1 MLEVL
6 LPPVVAGV
14 VLTGSPEQP
23 IRIGVLGT
31 ARVVPYGMLR
41 PARGLRDVEIVA
53 VASRSRDRARRFAM
67 AHGIPCA
74 HEGYASL
81 LADGGIDV
89 VYNALPV
96 SLHCEWTVRALE
108 AGKHVLCEKPFAAN
122 ALEARQM
129 HEAACHRGLVLS
141 EAFHWRYHPL
151 AARMR
156 AIVTSGELGEIR
168 HVEGHMCVA
177 IPDRRDSRYQLELA
191 GGATMHCGSYV
202 VNMLRFL
209 TGAEPE
215 VVHAR
220 ARLSTLGVDRSMI
233 ARFRFPDGRTG
244 AMSCSLFSLRL
255 VRISARVVGERGEL
269 RVLNP
274 FGPHAL
280 SRFIGRGFH
289 WLTIDTGDSRR
300 REHVPAESTYRCQLR
315 AFVQAIR
322 TGAALPTGP
331 DDAVANMLVIDSVY
345 RKAGLEAR
353 GYRARAYEGV
363 STRERT
369 T

>member
-1 MLEVL
+1 MTRSL
-6 LPPVVAGV
+6 
-14 VLTGSPEQP
+14 EQP

-31 ARVVPYGMLR
+31 ARVVPYGLLR
-41 PARGLRDVEIVA
+41 PASGLGGIEVAA
-53 VASRSRDRARRFAM
+53 VASRSRDRARGFA
-67 AHGIPCA
+67 AIHGIPRA

-81 LADGGIDV
+81 LADGDV
-89 VYNALPV
+89 DAVYNALPV

-129 HEAACHRGLVLS
+129 QAAARQQGLVLC

-151 AARMR
+151 AARMKE
-156 AIVTSGELGEIR
+156 IVTSGELGNIR
-168 HVEGHMCVA
+168 HIEGHMCVV
-177 IPDRRDSRYQLELA
+177 IPDRRDTRYQLELA

-209 TGAEPE
+209 AAAEPD
-215 VVHAR
+215 VVDAQ
-220 ARLSTLGVDRSMI
+220 AWLSVLGVDRTMV

-255 VRISARVVGERGEL
+255 LRISARVVGERGEM

-280 SRFIGRGFH
+280 SRFVGKGIH
-289 WLTIDTGDSRR
+289 WLTIDTGDSTR

-315 AFVQAIR
+315 AFMLAIR
-322 TGAALPTGP
+322 TGAALPTGA

-353 GYRARAYEGV
+353 GCRERGYEGL

>member
-1 MLEVL
+1 M
-6 LPPVVAGV
+6 
-14 VLTGSPEQP
+14 TQSPEQP

-53 VASRSRDRARRFAM
+53 VASRSRERARRFA
-67 AHGIPCA
+67 AIHGIPRA
-74 HEGYASL
+74 HEGYACL
-81 LADGGIDV
+81 LADGGVDA

-129 HEAACHRGLVLS
+129 HETAQRSELVLS

-151 AARMR
+151 AARLR
-156 AIVTSGELGEIR
+156 EIVTSGELGDIR
-168 HVEGHMCVA
+168 HLEGHMCVA
-177 IPDRRDSRYQLELA
+177 IPDRGDTRYQLELA

-209 TGAEPE
+209 TGAEPD
-215 VVHAR
+215 VVDAR
-220 ARLSTLGVDRSMI
+220 AWLSALGVDRTMV

-255 VRISARVVGERGEL
+255 LRITARVVGERGEL
-269 RVLNP
+269 WVLNP

-280 SRFIGRGFH
+280 SRFIGRGVH
-289 WLTIDTGDSRR
+289 WLTIDTGASKR
-300 REHVPAESTYRCQLR
+300 REHVRAESTYRCQLR
-315 AFVQAIR
+315 AFVHAIR
-322 TGAALPTGP
+322 TGAALTTGSG
-331 DDAVANMLVIDSVY
+331 DAVANMLVIDSVY
-345 RKAGLEAR
+345 RKAGLGAR
-353 GYRARAYEGV
+353 GDRARRCEGI
-363 STRERT
+363 STHERT
-369 T
+369 I

>member
-1 MLEVL
+1 MTRSAER
-6 LPPVVAGV
+6 
-14 VLTGSPEQP
+14 P

-31 ARVVPYGMLR
+31 ARVVPYGMMR
-41 PARGLRDVEIVA
+41 PARGLPEVEVVA
-53 VASRSRDRARRFAM
+53 VASRSRQRAQRFAA
-67 AHGIPCA
+67 AHAIPRA
-74 HEGYASL
+74 HDGYATL
-81 LADGGIDV
+81 LADDGVDA

-122 ALEARQM
+122 APEARQM
-129 HEAACHRGLVLS
+129 QEAAQHRRLVLS

-151 AARMR
+151 AARLKE
-156 AIVTSGELGEIR
+156 IVTSGELGAMR

-191 GGATMHCGSYV
+191 GGATIHCGSYV

-209 TGAEPE
+209 TGAEPD
-215 VVHAR
+215 VVDAR
-220 ARLSTLGVDRSMI
+220 AWLSARGVDRTMV

-255 VRISARVVGERGEL
+255 LRISARVVGERGEL

-280 SRFIGRGFH
+280 SRFIGRGIH
-289 WLTIDTGDSRR
+289 WLTVRTDASQR
-300 REHVPAESTYRCQLR
+300 REHVRAESTYRCQLR
-315 AFVQAIR
+315 AFVDALR
-322 TGAALPTGP
+322 TGATLPTGP

-353 GYRARAYEGV
+353 GGKTPGGFA
-363 STRERT
+363 TPI
-369 T
+369 